1 MKSKLITIFV
11 FFLNFF
17 FSSIAFSVEN
27 KILFKINNEII
38 STIDVYNETKY
49 LKLINPKLQNLDK
62 ENIYEIAKNSL
73 IRENI
78 KKIELLKNN
87 IDLNIDD
94 KVKNEIKSNFS
105 KRLKFNSITEM
116 ENFLK
121 KNNINQQDIFNKIIV
136 ESMWNSLIVKKFIKD
151 VKIDQNKI
159 KKEIN
164 KQSKQDEYFLFEI
177 VFDVKTNENLDSK
190 FNIIKND
197 IEIKGFE
204 NTAIIHS
211 LSPSAKTGGELGWIK
226 ASSLNDKIE
235 EEIKDLKNGEI
246 TNPIVIPGGFLILKL
261 QNKRVTEKNLNI
273 EKELKLVVRNKTN
286 EQLNQF
292 SIIYFNKI
300 KKDIIINEL

>member
-1 MKSKLITIFV
+1 MKSKLIAIFV
-11 FFLNFF
+11 FFFNFF
-17 FSSIAFSVEN
+17 FTSVTFSVEN
-27 KILFKINNEII
+27 KILFKKNNEIV

-73 IRENI
+73 IREKI

-87 IDLNIDD
+87 IDLDIND
-94 KVKNEIKSNFS
+94 KMGNEIKSNFS
-105 KRLKFNSITEM
+105 KRLKFNSIKEM

-121 KNNINQQDIFNKIIV
+121 KNNINQQDILNKIIV

-164 KQSKQDEYFLFEI
+164 EHGKQEEYFLFEI
-177 VFDVKTNENLDSK
+177 LFDIKKDENLDSK
-190 FNIIKND
+190 LNVIKND
-197 IEIKGFE
+197 IKIKGFE
-204 NTAIIHS
+204 NSAIIHS
-211 LSPSAKTGGELGWIK
+211 LSPTAKTGGELGWIK
-226 ASSLNDKIE
+226 TSSLSDKIK
-235 EEIKDLKNGEI
+235 EEIKDLKIGEI
-246 TNPIVIPGGFLILKL
+246 TKPIVIPGGFLLLKI
-261 QNKRVTEKNLNI
+261 QNKRITKKNLNI
-273 EKELKLVVRNKTN
+273 EKELKLAVRNKTN

-300 KKDIIINEL
+300 KKDILINEL

>member
-1 MKSKLITIFV
+1 MKSKLIAILV
-11 FFLNFF
+11 FFFNFF
-17 FSSIAFSVEN
+17 FTNVTFSVEN

-38 STIDVYNETKY
+38 TTIDVYNETKY
-49 LKLINPKLQNLDK
+49 LKLINPKLQNLNK
-62 ENIYEIAKNSL
+62 ENIYDIAKNSL

-87 IDLNIDD
+87 INLDIND
-94 KVKNEIKSNFS
+94 KMENEIKSNFS
-105 KRLKFNSITEM
+105 KRLKFNSIKEM

-121 KNNINQQDIFNKIIV
+121 KNNINQQDILNKIIV

-164 KQSKQDEYFLFEI
+164 ESDRQEEYFLFEI
-177 VFDVKTNENLDSK
+177 VFDINTDENFDTKL
-190 FNIIKND
+190 NTIKND
-197 IEIKGFE
+197 IKIKGFE
-204 NTAIIHS
+204 NSAIIHS
-211 LSPSAKTGGELGWIK
+211 LAPTADTGGELGWIK
-226 ASSLNDKIE
+226 LSSLSDKIK

-246 TNPIVIPGGFLILKL
+246 TKPIVIPGGFLLLKI
-261 QNKRVTEKNLNI
+261 QNRRITKKNLNI
-273 EKELKLVVRNKTN
+273 EKELKLAVRNKTN

-300 KKDIIINEL
+300 KKDILINEL

>member
-1 MKSKLITIFV
+1 MKSKLIEIF
-11 FFLNFF
+11 FFFFNFF
-17 FSSIAFSVEN
+17 FTSVTFSVEN
-27 KILFKINNEII
+27 KILFKINNEIV

-73 IRENI
+73 IREKI

-87 IDLNIDD
+87 IDLDIND
-94 KVKNEIKSNFS
+94 KMGNEIKSNFS
-105 KRLKFNSITEM
+105 KRLKFNSIEEM

-121 KNNINQQDIFNKIIV
+121 KNNINQQDILNKIIV

-164 KQSKQDEYFLFEI
+164 EHGKQEEYFLFEI
-177 VFDVKTNENLDSK
+177 LFDIKKDENLDSK
-190 FNIIKND
+190 LNVIKND
-197 IEIKGFE
+197 IKIKGFE
-204 NTAIIHS
+204 NSAIIHS
-211 LSPSAKTGGELGWIK
+211 LAPTGNTGGELGWIK
-226 ASSLNDKIE
+226 LSSLSDKIK

-246 TNPIVIPGGFLILKL
+246 TKPIVIPGGFLLLKI
-261 QNKRVTEKNLNI
+261 QNRRITKKNLNI
-273 EKELKLVVRNKTN
+273 EKELKLAVRNKTN

-292 SIIYFNKI
+292 AIIYFNKI
-300 KKDIIINEL
+300 KKDILINEL

>member
-105 KRLKFNSITEM
+105 KRLKFKNIKDFMGKPLIYYAIKSALKS
-116 ENFLK
+116 NFISEVIVSTDCMKTKKISEKFGAKVPYLRDRKLSSDNATTIQLIQDLYVKYISKKKKLK
-121 KNNINQQDIFNKIIV
+121 K
-136 ESMWNSLIVKKFIKD
+136 L
-151 VKIDQNKI
+151 
-159 KKEIN
+159 
-164 KQSKQDEYFLFEI
+164 
-177 VFDVKTNENLDSK
+177 
-190 FNIIKND
+190 
-197 IEIKGFE
+197 
-204 NTAIIHS
+204 
-211 LSPSAKTGGELGWIK
+211 
-226 ASSLNDKIE
+226 
-235 EEIKDLKNGEI
+235 
-246 TNPIVIPGGFLILKL
+246 
-261 QNKRVTEKNLNI
+261 
-273 EKELKLVVRNKTN
+273 
-286 EQLNQF
+286 
-292 SIIYFNKI
+292 
-300 KKDIIINEL
+300 

>member
-1 MKSKLITIFV
+1 MKSKLIAILV
-11 FFLNFF
+11 FFFNFF
-17 FSSIAFSVEN
+17 FTNVTFSVEN

-38 STIDVYNETKY
+38 TTIDVYNETKY

-87 IDLNIDD
+87 INLDIND
-94 KVKNEIKSNFS
+94 KMENEIKNNFS
-105 KRLKFNSITEM
+105 KRLKFNSINEM

-121 KNNINQQDIFNKIIV
+121 KNNINQQDILNKIIV

-164 KQSKQDEYFLFEI
+164 ESDRQEEYFLFEI
-177 VFDVKTNENLDSK
+177 VFDINTDENFDTKL
-190 FNIIKND
+190 NTIKND
-197 IEIKGFE
+197 IKIKGFE
-204 NTAIIHS
+204 NSAIIHS
-211 LSPSAKTGGELGWIK
+211 LAPTADTGGELGWIK
-226 ASSLNDKIE
+226 LSSLSDKIK

-246 TNPIVIPGGFLILKL
+246 TKPIVIPGGFLLLKI
-261 QNKRVTEKNLNI
+261 QNRRITKKNLNI
-273 EKELKLVVRNKTN
+273 EKELKLAVRNKTN

-300 KKDIIINEL
+300 KKDILINEL

>member
-49 LKLINPKLQNLDK
+49 LKLINPKLQNLNK